1 MIYSCRISTHTFL
14 MTLYDCANPSTAIPI
29 IIEGRF
35 QAFQRFS
42 SRKLVLKAVESCFV
56 ALNYYGNGS
65 TFLDIQIQNHCTA
78 ECKIIVSRYSGFN
91 GFPVVN
97 WYKKPLKAVEPL
109 SIILQVAALLRR
121 FQLIFATR
129 LLLENRENVENR
141 WKSLSGRSN
150 KTTLK
155 TYCHSHNN

>member
-29 IIEGRF
+29 IIEARF

-78 ECKIIVSRYSGFN
+78 ECRIIVSRYSGFN

-109 SIILQVAALLRR
+109 SIILQVAVLPSQNHLSLWKFYDVDSFRQKSDAGG
-121 FQLIFATR
+121 QLDKI
-129 LLLENRENVENR
+129 ECP
-141 WKSLSGRSN
+141 GI
-150 KTTLK
+150 
-155 TYCHSHNN
+155 